1 MSNRLKNSVLSEDVI
16 KLMKERRMSLV
27 QERQKDMELR
37 IYKNLNR
44 RAEREDDQAKNEI
57 SYWTKVK

>member
-1 MSNRLKNSVLSEDVI
+1 MSSRLKNSVLSEDVI
-16 KLMKERRMSLV
+16 KLMKDRRMSLV

>member
-1 MSNRLKNSVLSEDVI
+1 MSSRLKNSVLSEDVI